1 MATQRGFRYVE
12 WRATNRSLSTFHWE
26 YAPRAAREG
35 TAAERDRWLDGRAD
49 PRSAAHVSQVTSA
62 ELYSFWINQDIVVP
76 VSEWRAALARC

>member
-35 TAAERDRWLDGRAD
+35 TAAERDQWLDGRAD
-49 PRSAAHVSQVTSA
+49 PGSSAHVSQVTSA
-62 ELYSFWINQDIVVP
+62 ELYSFWINQDLVVP
-76 VSEWRAALARC
+76 PAEFRAALARC